1 MAHPSDGTLPVAEY
15 RDRDPV
21 DALGPTLLTTALGLL
36 AVLLL
41 VLASACFVAAE
52 FALVAVDR
60 SRVEHLAS
68 EGSRRAKITLSVLR
82 RLSFHLSGA
91 QLGITIVSLV
101 LGFVAEPAIAAL
113 IEPALEPLV
122 GASSKGVS
130 VAIALALATVFQM
143 VVGELIPKNV
153 VIARPTRSALRL
165 AAPFRAYAVVFGPV
179 ISVSERAANWAVR
192 KLGVEPQEELS
203 AVRSLPELELLFRSS
218 AAEGS
223 LEPRAADLLRRSIR
237 FGEKT
242 ADDALTP
249 RTALE
254 ALESEAT
261 LAELT
266 ERSLDTGFS
275 RFVVYGTDL
284 DDVRGV
290 VHVKSVYEIPPQE
303 RASTPV
309 AAVMSEAVV
318 VPETRPLSSLLG
330 ELREVGTHLAVVVDE
345 YGGTA
350 GIVTMEDLIE
360 EIVGEIDDE
369 WDPEPPELSVV
380 QPSGTFLLSGGLH
393 PDEVRDA
400 CGFEMPE
407 GEYETLAGFVLDRLG
422 HLPVPGEWVTHE
434 GWEIEVVELDRRRID
449 RVRVVPPAPGP
460 DPEDVP

>member
-1 MAHPSDGTLPVAEY
+1 M
-15 RDRDPV
+15 
-21 DALGPTLLTTALGLL
+21 

-41 VLASACFVAAE
+41 ILATAFFVAAE

-60 SRVEHLAS
+60 SRVEHLAG

-91 QLGITIVSLV
+91 QLGITVVSLV
-101 LGFVAEPAIAAL
+101 LGFVAEPTIAAL
-113 IEPALEPLV
+113 IEPVVEPLV

-130 VAIALALATVFQM
+130 VAIALGLATVFQM

-165 AAPFRAYAVVFGPV
+165 AAAFRAYAVVFGPV
-179 ISVSERAANWAVR
+179 ISLSERAANWAVR

-218 AAEGS
+218 AAEGT
-223 LEPRAADLLRRSIR
+223 LEPRAADLLTRSIR

-249 RTALE
+249 RTALQ

-266 ERSLDTGFS
+266 ERSLETGFS
-275 RFVVYGTDL
+275 RFLVYGTDL

-290 VHVKSVYEIPPQE
+290 VHVKSVYEISPEE
-303 RASTPV
+303 RAATPV
-309 AAVMSEAVV
+309 SAVMTDAFV
-318 VPETRPLSSLLG
+318 VPESRDLSSLLV
-330 ELREVGTHLAVVVDE
+330 ELREAGSHLAVVVDE

-360 EIVGEIDDE
+360 EIVREIDDE

-380 QPSGTFLLSGGLH
+380 QPSGAFLLSGSLH

-400 CGFEMPE
+400 CGFEVPE
-407 GEYETLAGFVLDRLG
+407 GEYETVAGFVLDRLG
-422 HLPVPGEWVTHE
+422 HLPVPGEWVTHD

-449 RVRVVPPAPGP
+449 RLRLVPPVAPP

>member
-1 MAHPSDGTLPVAEY
+1 M
-15 RDRDPV
+15 
-21 DALGPTLLTTALGLL
+21 

-41 VLASACFVAAE
+41 ILATAFFVAAE

-60 SRVEHLAS
+60 SRVEHLAQK
-68 EGSRRAKITLSVLR
+68 GSRRARVTLSVLR

-101 LGFVAEPAIAAL
+101 LGFVAEPTIATL
-113 IEPALEPLV
+113 IEPALEPLA
-122 GASSKGVS
+122 GTRSTALS
-130 VAIALALATVFQM
+130 VALALALATVFQM

-179 ISVSERAANWAVR
+179 IAVSERAANWAVR
-192 KLGVEPQEELS
+192 KLGVEPREELS
-203 AVRSLPELELLFRSS
+203 SVRSLPELELLFRSS
-218 AAEGS
+218 AEEGT
-223 LEPRAADLLRRSIR
+223 LEPRAVDLLTRSIR

-254 ALESEAT
+254 ALESDAT
-261 LAELT
+261 LDDLVG
-266 ERSLDTGFS
+266 RSLDTGLS
-275 RFVVYGTDL
+275 RFLVYGIDL

-290 VHVKSVYEIPPQE
+290 VHVKSVYEIPPDE
-303 RASTPV
+303 RSSTPV
-309 AAVMSEAVV
+309 SAVMTDAFV
-318 VPETRPLSSLLG
+318 VPESRSLTSLLV
-330 ELREVGTHLAVVVDE
+330 ELRKAGAHLAVVVDE

-360 EIVGEIDDE
+360 EIIGEIDDE

-380 QPSGTFLLSGGLH
+380 QPSGAFLLAGSLH
-393 PDEVRDA
+393 PDEVFDA
-400 CGFEMPE
+400 CGFTMPD

-422 HLPVPGEWVTHE
+422 HLPVAGEWVAHD
-434 GWEIEVVELDRRRID
+434 GWELEVVELDRRRID
-449 RVRVVPPAPGP
+449 RILAVPPEPAP

>member
-1 MAHPSDGTLPVAEY
+1 MPG
-15 RDRDPV
+15 
-21 DALGPTLLTTALGLL
+21 DATRRRIAWIPTPTPPGPTLLTTALGLL

-41 VLASACFVAAE
+41 ILATAFFVAAE

-60 SRVEHLAS
+60 SRVEHLAH
-68 EGSRRAKITLSVLR
+68 EGSRRAKTTLAVLR

-101 LGFVAEPAIAAL
+101 LGFVAEPTVAAL
-113 IEPALEPLV
+113 IEPALEPLL
-122 GASSKGVS
+122 GASSGGVS

-179 ISVSERAANWAVR
+179 ISVSERSANWAVR

-218 AAEGS
+218 LAEGS
-223 LEPRAADLLRRSIR
+223 LEPRAADLLARSIR

-249 RTALE
+249 RTALV
-254 ALESEAT
+254 ALEVDAP
-261 LAELT
+261 LAELV
-266 ERSLDTGFS
+266 ERSLETGFS

-290 VHVKSVYEIPPQE
+290 VHVKSVYDIAPEE
-303 RASTPV
+303 RAATPV
-309 AAVMSEAVV
+309 RSVMADAFV
-318 VPETRPLSSLLG
+318 VPESRPLTSLLG
-330 ELREVGTHLAVVVDE
+330 ELRSAGAHLAVVVDE

-369 WDPEPPELSVV
+369 WDPEPEELSVV
-380 QPSGTFLLSGGLH
+380 SPSGTYLLSGSLH
-393 PDEVRDA
+393 PDEVAEA
-400 CGFEMPE
+400 CGFVVPE

-422 HLPVPGEWVTHE
+422 HLPVAGEWVAHE
-434 GWEIEVVELDRRRID
+434 GWELEVVELDRRRID
-449 RVRVVPPAPGP
+449 RVRLVPPAPEP
-460 DPEDVP
+460 DAEDVP